1 MQVIKKNGNVEN
13 VSTYKITEFLKKTLV
28 GLDEIDIHDLMEEAS
43 NQLYDNIKT
52 EDIDKVLI
60 LACKQKIQ
68 YEPQYSYAA
77 ARILLYSQYRKSF
90 NKKNDKRSLNSDY
103 RKNFCDGISI
113 LANEG
118 KLNRKLIEV
127 YDIEKLSEELIPEND
142 FKFKYLGLK
151 TVLDRYCWRDKSD
164 NIVELPQS
172 FWMRVAMGL
181 CFSEPDAQELCIKI
195 YNLLSNFYFTPS
207 TPTLFNSGKPL
218 SQLSSCFLSTMDDDI
233 DSIMGTIHGQALL
246 SKHAGGLAI
255 DMGLIRASGSRINS
269 TGGKAAGPIRY
280 MKIINDT
287 ILAFDQ
293 GGKRPGVCCCYLPT
307 WHKDILLFLD
317 VRKNTGDDRLRC
329 HNLNTANWIPDE
341 FMHRVENNDDWY
353 LFCPTECPK
362 LSETYGDEF
371 NKIYAEYIKLAESGK
386 IKNWSKI
393 KAKDLWKEMLKMLL
407 STAHPWINFKDP
419 CNIRYANKH
428 AGIIRNSNLCCM
440 TADQRVSCDL
450 GLVTVGELYKLQK
463 EIKVVGRTSIQNGS
477 KMVMPKRNSE
487 IVKIHTIHGYSH
499 KVTPDHKI
507 WVKDFG
513 WKEAQDL
520 ENGDNLLIQQFEGL
534 FGKEHNPKLAFLC
547 GLITGDGTFGN
558 NGKLVIIDLWE
569 KDFSLINEIEEI
581 IYNLTGKASKFII
594 TKPEFCSVRKAR
606 LCSSL
611 LCKIL
616 KEKGF
621 CKDFKLSI
629 PDFIW
634 KGTKETVS
642 QYLRGLFY
650 SDGTIQA
657 IKNNQTTISLASI
670 NYKLLEDIQLL
681 LTNYTIKSNINLLR
695 NESYNKLPDGKGG
708 LKNYSCQSC
717 YRLLI
722 TSIKDCKILEE
733 NIGLAK
739 HKNNTQF
746 LENIKKDGYKQ
757 KLYTEFSHLEKLDN
771 EDVYCLEVDSEEHSW
786 TVNGIVTKNTEIL
799 EHTIPTKYKDGEISE
814 LGETA
819 TCNLGSICIP
829 SFYDKDTDDI
839 NWDLLEETIPYVVR
853 VLDLVITNGYYPTK
867 EARKA
872 SDNYRYIG
880 QGIMGIQD
888 LLHLKK
894 LPVKSPKALKL
905 NDKLYEFISYH
916 SIKASINL
924 AKKLG
929 KYPKF
934 EGSDWSKG
942 IMPIDTYRTLMKYR
956 KQEVEVVEHLNW
968 DLLRKEVVEH
978 GIRNATLLAI
988 APTVSISSIT
998 GFNPSI
1004 EPIYSVL
1011 HTNTGLSGSNT
1022 MIDEYFVQE
1031 MKELGLWNKDLVKDI
1046 QLNNGDVSKLN
1057 IPENIKE
1064 RFKTAFQ
1071 INQHDLIALAAVR
1084 QKWIDQSQSL
1094 NLYYDGLSLKEVSN
1108 FYFDA
1113 WKKGLKTTY
1122 YLKTLGA
1129 SDTEKVS
1136 NRKIED
1142 NEPKVCSI
1150 DNPNCESCQ

>member
-1 MQVIKKNGNVEN
+1 MQVIKKNGNIEN
-13 VSTYKITEFLKKTLV
+13 VSTHKITEFLKKTLV

-43 NQLYDNIKT
+43 NQLYNNIKT

-113 LANEG
+113 LIDEG
-118 KLNRKLIEV
+118 KLNRKLVEV

-181 CFSEPDAQELCIKI
+181 CFSEPDAQELCVKI
-195 YNLLSNFYFTPS
+195 YHLLSNFYFTPS

-233 DSIMGTIHGQALL
+233 DSIMGTIHGQARL
-246 SKHAGGLAI
+246 SKHAGGLAM

-293 GGKRPGVCCCYLPT
+293 GGKRPGVCCVYLPT
-307 WHKDILLFLD
+307 WHKDILSFLD

-329 HNLNTANWIPDE
+329 HDLNTANWIPDE
-341 FMHRVENNDDWY
+341 FMNRVENNQDWY
-353 LFCPTECPK
+353 LFCPTECPE
-362 LSETYGDEF
+362 LNETYAEEF
-371 NKIYAEYIKLAESGK
+371 NKVYNKYIELAESGK

-393 KAKDLWKEMLKMLL
+393 KAKDLWKEILKMLL
-407 STAHPWINFKDP
+407 SSGHPWVNFKDP
-419 CNIRYANKH
+419 CNIRYVNKH
-428 AGIIRNSNLCCM
+428 AGIVRNSNLCCM

-450 GLVTVGELYKLQK
+450 GLVTVGELYELQK
-463 EIKVVGRTSIQNGS
+463 EIRVVGRTSIQNGS
-477 KMVMPKRNSE
+477 KMVMPKRNAG
-487 IVKIHTIHGYSH
+487 IVKIVTLEGFEH
-499 KVTPDHKI
+499 KVTPDHKV
-507 WVKDFG
+507 WVKDYG
-513 WKEAQDL
+513 WKEAKDL
-520 ENGDNLLIQQFEGL
+520 VDGDILLGQQFEGL
-534 FGKEHNPKLAFLC
+534 FGNVDNIEQAKKDGNKLYR
-547 GLITGDGTFGN
+547 
-558 NGKLVIIDLWE
+558 KY
-569 KDFSLINEIEEI
+569 INEKHIPKYLWTSNKTTVLTYLNEI
-581 IYNLTGKASKFII
+581 FLYTEPYA
-594 TKPEFCSVRKAR
+594 FCYANKTFLQEV
-606 LCSSL
+606 
-611 LCKIL
+611 
-616 KEKGF
+616 
-621 CKDFKLSI
+621 
-629 PDFIW
+629 
-634 KGTKETVS
+634 
-642 QYLRGLFY
+642 
-650 SDGTIQA
+650 
-657 IKNNQTTISLASI
+657 
-670 NYKLLEDIQLL
+670 QLL
-681 LTNYTIKSNINLLR
+681 LANLGYICSIREFVNPGVWSGYCLDQKTN
-695 NESYNKLPDGKGG
+695 NELN
-708 LKNYSCQSC
+708 
-717 YRLLI
+717 
-722 TSIKDCKILEE
+722 
-733 NIGLAK
+733 
-739 HKNNTQF
+739 
-746 LENIKKDGYKQ
+746 
-757 KLYTEFSHLEKLDN
+757 FSHLEKLDN

-786 TVNGIVTKNTEIL
+786 TVNGIVTKNTEII

-819 TCNLGSICIP
+819 TCNLGSVCIP

-853 VLDLVITNGYYPTK
+853 VLDLVITNGYYPTN

-934 EGSDWSKG
+934 DGSDWSKG
-942 IMPIDTYRTLMKYR
+942 IMPIDSYKTLMKYR
-956 KQEVEVVEHLNW
+956 KQEVEVVENLNW

-1031 MKELGLWNKDLVKDI
+1031 MKELGLWNKELVKEI
-1046 QLNNGDVSKLN
+1046 QLNNGEVSKLN
-1057 IPENIKE
+1057 IPANIKE

-1071 INQHDLIALAAVR
+1071 VNQHDLIALAAVR

-1094 NLYYDGLSLKEVSN
+1094 NLYYNGNSLKEVN
-1108 FYFDA
+1108 DFYFDA
-1113 WKKGLKTTY
+1113 WRKGLKTTY

-1129 SDTEKVS
+1129 STTEKVS
-1136 NRKIED
+1136 NKKIED
-1142 NEPKVCSI
+1142 EPKVCSR
-1150 DNPNCESCQ
+1150 DSQNCESCQ